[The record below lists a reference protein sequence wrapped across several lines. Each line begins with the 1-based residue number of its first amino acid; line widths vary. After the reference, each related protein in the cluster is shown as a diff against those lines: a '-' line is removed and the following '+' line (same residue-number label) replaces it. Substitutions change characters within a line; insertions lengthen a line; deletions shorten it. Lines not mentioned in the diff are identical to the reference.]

1 MANINSSLYTKQ
13 ASIAPASKEEI
24 GNVRG
29 VVRSM
34 YFTVTGIAVQAIN
47 DTLTLCRLPANCRVV
62 DYKINMADC
71 GTTGVAKI
79 GYAASASGAIVAD
92 DDAFGSGYAAKTSGA
107 LAVPAKDHAGLNKLF
122 TEEVDVQITWT
133 EATDVGNV
141 VNSGTIFFVQD

>member
-13 ASIAPASKEEI
+13 TGAITAKEQI

-34 YFTVTGIAVQAIN
+34 YFTATGVAVQAIN
-47 DTLTLCRLPANCRVV
+47 DTITLCRLPAGCRVV

-71 GTTGVAKI
+71 GTTGIAKI
-79 GYAASASGAIVAD
+79 GYAASASGTIVAD
-92 DDAFGSGYAAKTSGA
+92 DDAFGSGYAAKTAGA
-107 LAVPAKDHAGLNKLF
+107 LAVPAKDHAGLNLYLA
-122 TEEVDVQITWT
+122 EEVDVQMTWT
-133 EATDVGNV
+133 EATDAGAV